1 MFGKVIL
8 FLLLTSLSFS
18 LATDRGKDCKSPPD
32 SGRCKA
38 YLPRYYHD
46 TYSHQCRIFIYGGC
60 GGNRNRYKTIA
71 DCLTAC
77 SAKGPFLDC
86 TSPPV
91 TGPCRAEFKR
101 YNYNTRTKQCEPFI
115 YGGCKGNGNRYKSE
129 QDCLDACSGF

>member
-1 MFGKVIL
+1 MSRKVLLFVVGIL
-8 FLLLTSLSFS
+8 LYV
-18 LATDRGKDCKSPPD
+18 AV
-32 SGRCKA
+32 
-38 YLPRYYHD
+38 
-46 TYSHQCRIFIYGGC
+46 
-60 GGNRNRYKTIA
+60 
-71 DCLTAC
+71 TA
-77 SAKGPFLDC
+77 AKGPFLDC